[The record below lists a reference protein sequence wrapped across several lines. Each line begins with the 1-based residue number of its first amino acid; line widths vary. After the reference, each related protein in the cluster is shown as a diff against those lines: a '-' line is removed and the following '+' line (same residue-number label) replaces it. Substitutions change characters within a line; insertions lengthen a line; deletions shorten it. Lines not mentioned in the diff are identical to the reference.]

1 MSIQSMANKKNSKKI
16 VGVAPGGL
24 PNPASPVAKRYLCHF
39 PDPSRDLPSAFVDS
53 VQKLEK
59 TIGLPVWLLIQGGG
73 EEWDILGDM
82 VVSALRT
89 ARKMGLQ
96 RGQRVALLIDSRGGL
111 ARIAYE
117 IAMLFR
123 RHCGGFIAIVPRIA
137 KSAATLLA
145 LGADEIILGEYGE
158 LGPLDV
164 QVLDPERE
172 ERISGLD
179 EVHSLERLN
188 AFAMTALD
196 KAMILF
202 ANRTG
207 MKAKTLLPHVSRFVA
222 DLTGPLFGHID
233 VVHYTQMSRALK
245 EGEEYARRLLRRQYG
260 TDDANAIARQLVE
273 NYPEHGFII
282 DQDEAKTLGMRLK
295 EPTADQLRIMDDIVE
310 HLDGLTAIGRI
321 TERKIP

>member
-1 MSIQSMANKKNSKKI
+1 M
-16 VGVAPGGL
+16 
-24 PNPASPVAKRYLCHF
+24 
-39 PDPSRDLPSAFVDS
+39 
-53 VQKLEK
+53 
-59 TIGLPVWLLIQGGG
+59 
-73 EEWDILGDM
+73 
-82 VVSALRT
+82 
-89 ARKMGLQ
+89 
-96 RGQRVALLIDSRGGL
+96 
-111 ARIAYE
+111 
-117 IAMLFR
+117 
-123 RHCGGFIAIVPRIA
+123 A
-137 KSAATLLA
+137 KSAATLLT
-145 LGADEIILGEYGE
+145 LGADEIILGEFGE

-172 ERISGLD
+172 ERLSGLD

-245 EGEEYARRLLRRQYG
+245 EGEEYARRLLRRRHG
-260 TDDANAIARQLVE
+260 SDDANAIARQLVE

-282 DQDEAKTLGMRLK
+282 DQEEAKILGIRLK
-295 EPTADQLRIMDDIVE
+295 EPTDEQMRIMNDIAE
-310 HLDGLTAIGRI
+310 CLDDGLTAIGRI
-321 TERKIP
+321 TERPNP

>member
-1 MSIQSMANKKNSKKI
+1 MAKKKAVKKATKAVSGSTVNS
-16 VGVAPGGL
+16 VP
-24 PNPASPVAKRYLCHF
+24 PVPKHYVCHF
-39 PDPSRDLPSAFVDS
+39 PSPRVLPPAFVDA
-53 VQKLEK
+53 VQKLE
-59 TIGLPVWLLIQGGG
+59 TSIGLPVWLLIQGGG
-73 EEWDILGDM
+73 ESWDVLGEM
-82 VVSALRT
+82 VLKALRA
-89 ARKMGLQ
+89 ARNMGLN
-96 RGQRVALLIDSRGGL
+96 RGQRVALLIDSRGGQ
-111 ARIAYE
+111 ARTAYE
-117 IAMLFR
+117 IASLFR
-123 RHCGGFIAIVPRIA
+123 RHCGGFTAIIPRMA

-145 LGADEIILGEYGE
+145 LGADEIVLGEYGE

-164 QVLDPERE
+164 QVLDPDRE

-222 DLTGPLFGHID
+222 DLTGPLFGHVD

-260 TDDANAIARQLVE
+260 TDEANAIARRLVE
-273 NYPEHGFII
+273 DYPEHGFII
-282 DQDEAKTLGMRLK
+282 DQEEAQNLGMRLK
-295 EPTADQLRIMDDIVE
+295 EPTDEQLRIMNDITE

-321 TERKIP
+321 IERPTP

>member
-1 MSIQSMANKKNSKKI
+1 MPKINTSKKTAAS
-16 VGVAPGGL
+16 GAP
-24 PNPASPVAKRYLCHF
+24 PKAKRYTCHF
-39 PDPSRDLPSAFVDS
+39 PATNQDLPPEFVDA
-53 VQKLEK
+53 VQQLENSIK
-59 TIGLPVWLLIQGGG
+59 LPVWLLVQAGV
-73 EEWDILGDM
+73 ENWDILGDL
-82 VVSALRT
+82 VTGAFRAL
-89 ARKMGLQ
+89 RKMGLQ
-96 RGQRVALLIDSRGGL
+96 RGQRVALLIDSRGGQ
-111 ARIAYE
+111 ARSAYE
-117 IAMLFR
+117 IATILR
-123 RHCGGFIAIVPRIA
+123 RHCGGFVALIPRMA

-164 QVLDPERE
+164 QVIDPERE
-172 ERISGLD
+172 ERLSGLD

-207 MKAKTLLPHVSRFVA
+207 MKAKTLLPHVTRFVA

-245 EGEEYARRLLRRQYG
+245 EGEEYARRLLRRRLG
-260 TDDANAIARQLVE
+260 LDDANAIARQLVE

-282 DQDEAKTLGMRLK
+282 DQDEAKTLGLRLK
-295 EPTADQLRIMDDIVE
+295 EPTDDQLRIMDDVAE
-310 HLDGLTAIGRI
+310 HLNELTAIGRI
-321 TERKIP
+321 TKRAIS